1 MSESGTAALVRASVC
16 LEVFLAQNQI
26 RSQKLRFLSDLVFS
40 SLFKPMRGVTHTP
53 VVAGPGELGVTFIG
67 HSSFFLQIAGLSLL
81 IDPVFVSYL
90 YVLKR
95 RRKAGLR
102 IRDLPVIDAILLT
115 HAHMDHLNLPSLRR
129 IIRHTRRLCGKA
141 PVAVVPRGVEDLVA
155 RLGFSEVITLEWWGS
170 TELRPVRSG
179 TQMLA
184 PVHITM
190 TPARHWGAR
199 MFADTHRGFGGY
211 VLSGA
216 GHRVYHSGDT
226 AYFPGFAEI
235 GRRLHPRI
243 ALLPIGAYFPD
254 NFRGVHTSP
263 EDALQAFLDLG
274 AEILVPMHYGTFR
287 LSLEPMD
294 EPVPRLLAAAG
305 RAGIEAKMLPLT
317 EGQTKLF
324 PARS

>member
-1 MSESGTAALVRASVC
+1 
-16 LEVFLAQNQI
+16 LAQNQI
-26 RSQKLRFLSDLVFS
+26 RRQKLRFLSDLVFS
-40 SLFKPMRGVTHTP
+40 SLFKPMRGVTQAP
-53 VVAGPGELGVTFIG
+53 VLAAPGELGVTFIG

-81 IDPVFVSYL
+81 IDPVFANYL

-95 RRKAGLR
+95 RRKAGLS
-102 IRDLPVIDAILLT
+102 IRDLPVIDAVLLT

-129 IIRHTRRLCGKA
+129 ILRHTRRMCGKA
-141 PVAVVPRGVEDLVA
+141 PVAVVPRGVEDLVDK
-155 RLGFSEVITLEWWGS
+155 LGFSEVITLEWWGA
-170 TELRPVRSG
+170 TELRPICGASPL
-179 TQMLA
+179 LA
-184 PVHITM
+184 PVHLTL

-211 VLSGA
+211 VLAGA

-226 AYFPGFAEI
+226 AYFPGFTEI
-235 GRRLHPRI
+235 GRRLRPRI
-243 ALLPIGAYFPD
+243 ALLPIGAYYPD

-305 RAGIEAKMLPLT
+305 RAGVAAKMLPLT
-317 EGQTKLF
+317 EGETKIVS
-324 PARS
+324 ARN

>member
-1 MSESGTAALVRASVC
+1 
-16 LEVFLAQNQI
+16 LAQNQI

-40 SLFKPMRGVTHTP
+40 SIFKRMRGVTKAP
-53 VVAGPGELGVTFIG
+53 LPASPAELGVTFIG

-81 IDPVFVSYL
+81 VDPVFASYL

-95 RRKAGLR
+95 RRKPGLR
-102 IRDLPVIDAILLT
+102 LRELPAIDAVLLT

-141 PVAVVPRGVEDLVA
+141 PVAVVPRGVEDLVDS
-155 RLGFSEVITLEWWGS
+155 LGFSEVITLEWWGS
-170 TELRPVRSG
+170 TELRPVRG
-179 TQMLA
+179 AIPLLA
-184 PVHITM
+184 PVHVTM

-199 MFADTHRGFGGY
+199 MFADTQRGFGGY

-226 AYFPGFAEI
+226 GYFAGFTEI
-235 GRRLHPRI
+235 GHRLHPRL

-254 NFRGVHTSP
+254 SFRGVHTSP
-263 EDALQAFLDLG
+263 EDALQGFLDLG
-274 AEILVPMHYGTFR
+274 AEILIPMHYGTFR

-294 EPVPRLLAAAG
+294 EPVPRLLAAAE
-305 RAGIEAKMLPLT
+305 RAGVAAKILPLI
-317 EGQTKLF
+317 EGETKLF
-324 PARS
+324 PARN